1 MYFKGINS
9 LFFHNSLEVVIIRL
23 ILSILSYVYLVWY
36 LVLDILTYSGSVI
49 DLSKFKK
56 DISIFNIF
64 IVVLSL
70 IFFRLILFYTLDIS
84 LSQDIIF
91 NLYVLLLLYIP
102 SQFFILFIINIIK
115 GHSLEISIFLALNLV
130 KGKISNDNLIMFF
143 LTFSIF
149 SVIKLF
155 LFYDI
160 ECLLINFINSL
171 TEQELSEWTYL
182 IMNNNSNKGLLPP
195 TGGGN
200 NGAGGPNH
208 NPEYKGLILA
218 NDDNTRNKFWS
229 EYNQEERVK
238 LNIQYANSIQVQHTN
253 LNEAISDCN
262 IHKKD
267 YWEAISK
274 NALSSESKHCLTQ
287 YKESLAIMDEIVNRV
302 EPMLKEEAD
311 LRSAI
316 RWFQQDS
323 GERVT
328 RNTDRKSLKALIFE
342 AKSFDRN
349 GWV

>member
-1 MYFKGINS
+1 M
-9 LFFHNSLEVVIIRL
+9 L

-155 LFYDI
+155 LFYVYF
-160 ECLLINFINSL
+160 L
-171 TEQELSEWTYL
+171 W
-182 IMNNNSNKGLLPP
+182 
-195 TGGGN
+195 
-200 NGAGGPNH
+200 
-208 NPEYKGLILA
+208 
-218 NDDNTRNKFWS
+218 
-229 EYNQEERVK
+229 
-238 LNIQYANSIQVQHTN
+238 
-253 LNEAISDCN
+253 
-262 IHKKD
+262 KK
-267 YWEAISK
+267 Y
-274 NALSSESKHCLTQ
+274 
-287 YKESLAIMDEIVNRV
+287 YKEL
-302 EPMLKEEAD
+302 
-311 LRSAI
+311 
-316 RWFQQDS
+316 WFM
-323 GERVT
+323 
-328 RNTDRKSLKALIFE
+328 I
-342 AKSFDRN
+342 
-349 GWV
+349 

>member
-9 LFFHNSLEVVIIRL
+9 LFFHHSLEVVIIIL

-36 LVLDILTYSGSVI
+36 LVLDILTYSGSVR

-64 IVVLSL
+64 LVVISL

-84 LSQDIIF
+84 LGQDIIF

-115 GHSLEISIFLALNLV
+115 GHSLEISIFLAFNLV
-130 KGKISNDNLIMFF
+130 KEKKKITNDNLIMFF

-171 TEQELSEWTYL
+171 TEEELSEWTYL
-182 IMNNNSNKGLLPP
+182 IMNNDSNKGLLPP

-200 NGAGGPNH
+200 NGGG
-208 NPEYKGLILA
+208 G
-218 NDDNTRNKFWS
+218 S
-229 EYNQEERVK
+229 E
-238 LNIQYANSIQVQHTN
+238 
-253 LNEAISDCN
+253 
-262 IHKKD
+262 
-267 YWEAISK
+267 
-274 NALSSESKHCLTQ
+274 
-287 YKESLAIMDEIVNRV
+287 
-302 EPMLKEEAD
+302 P
-311 LRSAI
+311 
-316 RWFQQDS
+316 
-323 GERVT
+323 
-328 RNTDRKSLKALIFE
+328 
-342 AKSFDRN
+342 
-349 GWV
+349 

>member
-1 MYFKGINS
+1 M
-9 LFFHNSLEVVIIRL
+9 L

-102 SQFFILFIINIIK
+102 SQFFILFIIK

-171 TEQELSEWTYL
+171 T
-182 IMNNNSNKGLLPP
+182 
-195 TGGGN
+195 
-200 NGAGGPNH
+200 
-208 NPEYKGLILA
+208 
-218 NDDNTRNKFWS
+218 
-229 EYNQEERVK
+229 
-238 LNIQYANSIQVQHTN
+238 
-253 LNEAISDCN
+253 
-262 IHKKD
+262 
-267 YWEAISK
+267 
-274 NALSSESKHCLTQ
+274 
-287 YKESLAIMDEIVNRV
+287 
-302 EPMLKEEAD
+302 
-311 LRSAI
+311 
-316 RWFQQDS
+316 
-323 GERVT
+323 
-328 RNTDRKSLKALIFE
+328 
-342 AKSFDRN
+342 
-349 GWV
+349 